1 MKDTVIAVF
10 RPDRA
15 QYWRD
20 QAWLAAAAMAGGMAV
35 LWAIGSAHIWTGA
48 VGGLAAIALR
58 SWYLASEELSH
69 EWRLSSVLLH
79 GPNGR
84 MATIGEIVAIRGMG
98 SSVQIITKLGDKHLI
113 KYNANVP
120 AVIAELRRVTG
131 VSG

>member
-20 QAWLAAAAMAGGMAV
+20 QAWMAAAAMAGGMAV
-35 LWAIGSAHIWTGA
+35 LWATGSAHVWTGA
-48 VGGLAAIALR
+48 VGGLLAIALR
-58 SWYLASEELSH
+58 SWYLASEELAH
-69 EWRLSSVLLH
+69 EWRLSSVMLQ

-84 MATIGEIVAIRGMG
+84 MVTVGEIVSIRGMG
-98 SSVQIITKLGDKHLI
+98 SAVQIVTKLGDKHLI

-120 AVIAELRRVTG
+120 EVIDELRRVTG
-131 VSG
+131 VRG